1 MEKNIFLAYGDS
13 SVTHVKAFIFLSGRQ
28 GKEDKPLLPIDE
40 LAKKWK
46 GNQDLSSSGENKE
59 IDVPGFKTLVF
70 KANQTSQKVNFYNP
84 SENDCLFKLTLYA
97 DDKQLWESGYI
108 QPNDGYYDIEINN
121 SLDVG
126 EYTGKLLYQ
135 CYKDDGTQLNS
146 AVVTFKMIV
155 KEQEHEKS
163 FCSYAFC
170 MCVGGWFYYSICTRN
185 GIFWRWWIW

>member
-1 MEKNIFLAYGDS
+1 MKKKKCFLIILCIA
-13 SVTHVKAFIFLSGRQ
+13 VLLLIAFIFLSGRQ

-40 LAKKWK
+40 LAEKWK
-46 GNQDLSSSGENKE
+46 GNQDLPSSGQNKE
-59 IDVPGFKTLVF
+59 IDIPGFKTLVF

-121 SLDVG
+121 LLDVG

-135 CYKDDGTQLNS
+135 CYKDDGIQLNS

-155 KEQEHEKS
+155 KEQ
-163 FCSYAFC
+163 
-170 MCVGGWFYYSICTRN
+170 
-185 GIFWRWWIW
+185 

>member
-146 AVVTFKMIV
+146 AVATFKMIV
-155 KEQEHEKS
+155 KEQ
-163 FCSYAFC
+163 
-170 MCVGGWFYYSICTRN
+170 
-185 GIFWRWWIW
+185 